1 MREQTTDQQM
11 MAQQGQIRR
20 RPQRSADA
28 ILARAA
34 AQRRSNRYVFA
45 PDHLHGAW
53 TLSEMATALSTA
65 WLAGAVW
72 VERLVSPRGE
82 TLGYSC
88 ARFEDDFLTIEHIFE
103 PDNQTACERWL
114 NARLLTARSVVWLE
128 LGSQR
133 SLMTNPQIIRY
144 NLTPEEFA
152 EQERERL
159 HVTRDIEWVAAEVVL
174 AEEVLAQSRTNM
186 LSLIGLCA
194 ADAMAQGG
202 EERAA

>member
-1 MREQTTDQQM
+1 MMEQTTEQQM
-11 MAQQGQIRR
+11 VAQNGQIRR

-34 AQRRSNRYVFA
+34 SQRRSNRHVFA

-53 TLSEMATALSTA
+53 TLSEMAGALGSA

-103 PDNQTACERWL
+103 ADDQTARERWL
-114 NARLLTARSVVWLE
+114 TARLLTARSVVWLE
-128 LGSQR
+128 LGPQR
-133 SLMTNPQIIRY
+133 SLTTNPQIIRY
-144 NLTPEEFA
+144 DLTPDELA

-159 HVTRDIEWVAAEVVL
+159 RVTRDIEWVSVEVAF
-174 AEEVLAQSRTNM
+174 AEEVMAQSRTNM

-194 ADAMAQGG
+194 ADVVAQGG